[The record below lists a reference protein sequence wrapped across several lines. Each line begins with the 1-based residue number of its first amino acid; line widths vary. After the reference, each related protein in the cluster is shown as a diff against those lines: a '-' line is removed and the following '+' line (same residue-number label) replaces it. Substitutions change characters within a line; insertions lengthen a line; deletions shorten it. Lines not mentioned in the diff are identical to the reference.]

1 MTATLTPFARTV
13 AAVGPIE
20 DGIVT
25 NTATALAATYP
36 GVVEG
41 APVPRPVRP
50 LVVRVAEEEA
60 RLDRRRTDLSRARRA
75 LARMDALAAE
85 LGAPDRAGARLRHR
99 DATRANARMDAGLA
113 RYVRARD
120 RVEMARARVTLAEAR
135 LGRLRAELEASTLPR
150 DAELEQALNITTRG
164 AEA

>member
-13 AAVGPIE
+13 AAVGPIV

-25 NTATALAATYP
+25 RTAPALADSFP
-36 GVVEG
+36 DVVDVG
-41 APVPRPVRP
+41 PAPRRVRP
-50 LVVRVAEEEA
+50 LAVRIAEEEA
-60 RLDRRRTDLSRARRA
+60 RLARREVDLDRARRA

-85 LGAPDRAGARLRHR
+85 LGAPDRAGAMLRDR
-99 DATRANARMDAGLA
+99 DAARANARMDAGLA

-120 RVEMARARVTLAEAR
+120 RVELARARVTLAEAR

-150 DAELEQALNITTRG
+150 DVELEQALNITAREATR
-164 AEA
+164 